1 MFITILRSAKLLAQ
15 QVQHIHA
22 YQSLLTIKQ
31 VNEVLAQHVAGL
43 TQAKKQVF
51 LKLCGIIIKKFF

>member
-1 MFITILRSAKLLAQ
+1 MFITILRSAKLLAE
-15 QVQHIHA
+15 QVQHSHA

-43 TQAKKQVF
+43 SQAKKQVF
-51 LKLCGIIIKKFF
+51 IKIWGIITKNFF